1 MFKPKEEL
9 INMRAILRLAFLL
22 AFAGAAL
29 AQEYPARPVTII
41 VPQAAGGANDI
52 LGRIVAQMLSLDLAQ
67 QFVVENR
74 VGAGPEQL
82 AAALRND
89 VVKWAKVVKAASV
102 KID

>member
-52 LGRIVAQMLSLDLAQ
+52 LGRLVAQMLSQEQGAE
-67 QFVVENR
+67 V

>member
-1 MFKPKEEL
+1 MRVKIEDEL
-9 INMRAILRLAFLL
+9 RRPAGTPTNVGARLQGAL
-22 AFAGAAL
+22 AKGLGAADVKEKFA
-29 AQEYPARPVTII
+29 AQ
-41 VPQAAGGANDI
+41 GAE
-52 LGRIVAQMLSLDLAQ
+52 V
-67 QFVVENR
+67 

>member
-1 MFKPKEEL
+1 MWA
-9 INMRAILRLAFLL
+9 RDCWGVLAKGL
-22 AFAGAAL
+22 AAPGVNEKFAAQGA
-29 AQEYPARPVTII
+29 EV
-41 VPQAAGGANDI
+41 
-52 LGRIVAQMLSLDLAQ
+52 
-67 QFVVENR
+67 